1 MIRAVLFD
9 LDGTLLDRRQSL
21 EQFIHD
27 QYNRFASHLM
37 NIEKS
42 EYCSRFLELDNNGYT
57 WKDKVYATLLYE
69 YNITTLTPEQLLQ
82 DYITNFQHHCI
93 SFQNMHELLQRLT
106 QQNMKIGIITNGF
119 TDFQMNNLRALN
131 IHTYTNTIL
140 VSEAEGI
147 KKPHPEIFERAL
159 KKLDVKATECLYVG
173 DHPEND
179 VLGSERV
186 GILGVWKRDSF
197 WGDFEH
203 SRVVDDLLEVLSF
216 LEVETKTRQ

>member
-1 MIRAVLFD
+1 MIQAVLFD

-21 EQFIHD
+21 EQFIYD
-27 QYNRFASHLM
+27 QYNRFASYLI

-42 EYCSRFLELDNNGYT
+42 EYCSRFLALDNNGYT
-57 WKDKVYATLLYE
+57 WKDKVYATLLSE
-69 YNITTLTPEQLLQ
+69 YNITTLTSEQLLH

-93 SFQNMHELLQRLT
+93 PFQNMHELLQRLT

-131 IHTYTNTIL
+131 IHTYTNMIL

-159 KKLDVKATECLYVG
+159 KKLDVKAEECLYVG

-179 VLGSERV
+179 VLGSEQV

-197 WGDFEH
+197 RGDFEH

-216 LEVETKTRQ
+216 LEVETKTKK

>member
-1 MIRAVLFD
+1 MIQAVLFD

-57 WKDKVYATLLYE
+57 WKDKVYATLLCE
-69 YNITTLTPEQLLQ
+69 YNITTLTPEQLLY

-93 SFQNMHELLQRLT
+93 PFQNMHELLQRLT
-106 QQNMKIGIITNGF
+106 EQNIKIGIITNGF

-159 KKLDVKATECLYVG
+159 KKLDVKSIECLYVG

-179 VLGSERV
+179 VLGSEQV

-203 SRVVDDLLEVLSF
+203 SRMVNDLLEVLSF
-216 LEVETKTRQ
+216 LEVEMKTK

>member
-21 EQFIHD
+21 EQFIHN

-37 NIEKS
+37 NIEQS

-57 WKDKVYATLLYE
+57 WKDKVYATLLCE
-69 YNITTLTPEQLLQ
+69 YNITTLTPEQLLH

-93 SFQNMHELLQRLT
+93 PFQNMHELLQRLT
-106 QQNMKIGIITNGF
+106 QQNIKIGIITNGF
-119 TDFQMNNLRALN
+119 TDFQINNLRALN

-159 KKLDVKATECLYVG
+159 QKLDVKASECLYVG

-179 VLGSERV
+179 VLGSERI

-197 WGDFEH
+197 WDDFEH
-203 SRVVDDLLEVLSF
+203 PRIVNDLLEVLSF

>member
-1 MIRAVLFD
+1 MIQAVLFD

-27 QYNRFASHLM
+27 QYNRFSSHLM

-42 EYCSRFLELDNNGYT
+42 EYCSRFLKLDNNGYT
-57 WKDKVYATLLYE
+57 WKDKVYATLLCE
-69 YNITTLTPEQLLQ
+69 YNITTLTPEQLLH

-93 SFQNMHELLQRLT
+93 PFHNMHELLQCLT
-106 QQNMKIGIITNGF
+106 EQNIKIGIITNGF

-159 KKLDVKATECLYVG
+159 QKLDVKATECLYVG

-197 WGDFEH
+197 WDDFEH
-203 SRVVDDLLEVLSF
+203 PRVVNDLLEVLSF
-216 LEVETKTRQ
+216 LEIEMKTK

>member
-1 MIRAVLFD
+1 MIQAVLFD

-21 EQFIHD
+21 EQFIHN

-57 WKDKVYATLLYE
+57 WKDKVYATLLCE
-69 YNITTLTPEQLLQ
+69 YNITTLTPEQLLY

-93 SFQNMHELLQRLT
+93 PFQNMHELLQRLT
-106 QQNMKIGIITNGF
+106 EQNIKIGIITNGF

-159 KKLDVKATECLYVG
+159 KKLDVKAIECLYVG

-179 VLGSERV
+179 VLGSEQV

-203 SRVVDDLLEVLSF
+203 SRMVNDLLEVLSF
-216 LEVETKTRQ
+216 LEVEMKTK

>member
-1 MIRAVLFD
+1 MIQAVLFD

-57 WKDKVYATLLYE
+57 WKDKVYATLLCE
-69 YNITTLTPEQLLQ
+69 YNITTLTPEQLLY

-93 SFQNMHELLQRLT
+93 PFQNMHELLQRLT
-106 QQNMKIGIITNGF
+106 EQNIKIGIITNGF

-159 KKLDVKATECLYVG
+159 KKLDVKAIECLYVG

-179 VLGSERV
+179 VLGSEQV

-197 WGDFEH
+197 LGDFEH
-203 SRVVDDLLEVLSF
+203 SRMVNDLLEVLSF
-216 LEVETKTRQ
+216 LEVEMKTK

>member
-1 MIRAVLFD
+1 MIRAILFD

-21 EQFIHD
+21 EQFIRD
-27 QYNRFASHLM
+27 QYNRFAFHLI
-37 NIEKS
+37 NIEKF

-57 WKDKVYATLLYE
+57 WKDKVYSTLLCE
-69 YNITTLTPEQLLQ
+69 YNITTLTQEQLLH

-93 SFQNMHELLQRLT
+93 PFQNMHELLQQLT
-106 QQNMKIGIITNGF
+106 QQNIKIGIITNGF
-119 TDFQMNNLRALN
+119 TKFQISTLRALN
-131 IHTYTNTIL
+131 IHTYTNTIFI
-140 VSEAEGI
+140 SEAEGI

-159 KKLDVKATECLYVG
+159 QKLNVKAEECLYVG

-179 VLGSERV
+179 VIGAEQI

-216 LEVETKTRQ
+216 LEVEVKTIQ

>member
-21 EQFIHD
+21 EQFIPD
-27 QYNRFASHLM
+27 QYNRFTSHLM

-57 WKDKVYATLLYE
+57 WKDKVYTTLLSE
-69 YNITTLTPEQLLQ
+69 YNITTLTPEQLLH

-93 SFQNMHELLQRLT
+93 PFQNMHELLQRLT
-106 QQNMKIGIITNGF
+106 QQNIKIGIITNGF

-140 VSEAEGI
+140 ISEAEGI

-159 KKLDVKATECLYVG
+159 KKLDVQATECLYVG

-203 SRVVDDLLEVLSF
+203 PHIVNDLLEVLSF
-216 LEVETKTRQ
+216 LDVDIQTRQ

>member
-37 NIEKS
+37 SIKKAG
-42 EYCSRFLELDNNGYT
+42 YCSRFLELDNNGYT
-57 WKDKVYATLLYE
+57 WKDKVYATLLCE
-69 YNITTLTPEQLLQ
+69 YNITTLTPEQLLH

-93 SFQNMHELLQRLT
+93 PFKNMHELLHRLT
-106 QQNMKIGIITNGF
+106 QQNIKIGIITNGF

-159 KKLDVKATECLYVG
+159 KKLDVKAIECLYVG

-179 VLGSERV
+179 VLGSEQV

-203 SRVVDDLLEVLSF
+203 SRMVNDLLEVLSF
-216 LEVETKTRQ
+216 LEVEMKTK

>member
-1 MIRAVLFD
+1 MIQAVLFD

-57 WKDKVYATLLYE
+57 WKDKVYATLLCE
-69 YNITTLTPEQLLQ
+69 YNITTLTPEQLLY

-93 SFQNMHELLQRLT
+93 PFQNMHELLQRLT
-106 QQNMKIGIITNGF
+106 EQNIKIGIITNGF

-159 KKLDVKATECLYVG
+159 KKLDVKVIECLYVG

-179 VLGSERV
+179 VLGSEQV

-203 SRVVDDLLEVLSF
+203 SRMVNDLLEVLSF
-216 LEVETKTRQ
+216 LEVEMKTK

>member
-1 MIRAVLFD
+1 MRRAVFFD
-9 LDGTLLDRRQSL
+9 LDGTLLDRCQSL
-21 EQFIHD
+21 EQFIYD

-37 NIEKS
+37 SIEKL

-57 WKDKVYATLLYE
+57 WKDKVYATLLSE
-69 YNITTLTPEQLLQ
+69 YNITTLTPEQLLH

-93 SFQNMHELLQRLT
+93 PFQNMHELLQRLT
-106 QQNMKIGIITNGF
+106 QQNIKIGIITNGF
-119 TDFQMNNLRALN
+119 TDFQMSNLRALN

-159 KKLDVKATECLYVG
+159 QKLDVKAAECLYVG

-203 SRVVDDLLEVLSF
+203 SRTVNDLLEVLSF
-216 LEVETKTRQ
+216 LEVEMKTK

>member
-9 LDGTLLDRRQSL
+9 LDGTLLDRHQSL
-21 EQFIHD
+21 EQFIRD
-27 QYNRFASHLM
+27 QYNRFAFHLI
-37 NIEKS
+37 NIEKA

-57 WKDKVYATLLYE
+57 WKDQVYATLLCE
-69 YNITTLTPEQLLQ
+69 YNITTLTQEQLLH

-93 SFQNMHELLQRLT
+93 PFPNMHELLQQLT
-106 QQNMKIGIITNGF
+106 QQNIKIGIITNGF

-147 KKPHPEIFERAL
+147 RKPHPEIFERAL
-159 KKLDVKATECLYVG
+159 QNLNVKAEECIYVG

-179 VLGSERV
+179 VLGAKNV
-186 GILGVWKRDSF
+186 GIRGVWKRDLF
-197 WGDFEH
+197 WVDFEH

-216 LEVETKTRQ
+216 LEVENSP

>member
-42 EYCSRFLELDNNGYT
+42 EYYSRFLELDNNGYT
-57 WKDKVYATLLYE
+57 WKDKVYATLLCE
-69 YNITTLTPEQLLQ
+69 YNITTLTPEQLLH

-93 SFQNMHELLQRLT
+93 PFQNMHELLQRLT
-106 QQNMKIGIITNGF
+106 QQNIKIGIITNGF

-159 KKLDVKATECLYVG
+159 QKLDVKAAECLYVG
-173 DHPEND
+173 DDPEND

-186 GILGVWKRDSF
+186 GILGVWKRDLF
-197 WGDFEH
+197 WSDFEH
-203 SRVVDDLLEVLSF
+203 PRVVNDLLEVLSF
-216 LEVETKTRQ
+216 VEIELKTK

>member
-9 LDGTLLDRRQSL
+9 LDGTLLDRHQSL

-37 NIEKS
+37 TIEKS

-57 WKDKVYATLLYE
+57 WKDKVYATLLSE
-69 YNITTLTPEQLLQ
+69 YNITTLTQEQLLH

-93 SFQNMHELLQRLT
+93 PFQNMHELLRRLT
-106 QQNMKIGIITNGF
+106 QQNIKIGIITNGF
-119 TDFQMNNLRALN
+119 TDFQMNNSRTK
-131 IHTYTNTIL
+131 HTYVYKYNSRFRSGRNKNRIL
-140 VSEAEGI
+140 KFRKS
-147 KKPHPEIFERAL
+147 F
-159 KKLDVKATECLYVG
+159 KKLDVKAEECLYVG

-179 VLGSERV
+179 VLGSEQV

-203 SRVVDDLLEVLSF
+203 SRVVDDLLEVLSL
-216 LEVETKTRQ
+216 LEIETKTRQ

>member
-21 EQFIHD
+21 KQFIHD

-37 NIEKS
+37 NIEQS

-57 WKDKVYATLLYE
+57 WKDKVYATLLCE
-69 YNITTLTPEQLLQ
+69 YNITTLTPEQLLH

-93 SFQNMHELLQRLT
+93 PFQNMHELLQRLT
-106 QQNMKIGIITNGF
+106 QQNIKIGIITNGF
-119 TDFQMNNLRALN
+119 TDFQINNLRALN

-159 KKLDVKATECLYVG
+159 QKLDVKASECLYVG

-179 VLGSERV
+179 VLGSERI

-203 SRVVDDLLEVLSF
+203 PRVVNDLLEVLSF
-216 LEVETKTRQ
+216 LEIEMKTK

>member
-1 MIRAVLFD
+1 MIQAVLFD

-21 EQFIHD
+21 EQFIPD
-27 QYNRFASHLM
+27 QYNRFTSHLM

-42 EYCSRFLELDNNGYT
+42 QYCSRFLALDNNGYT
-57 WKDKVYATLLYE
+57 WKDKVYDILLSE
-69 YNITTLTPEQLLQ
+69 YNITTLTQEQLLH

-93 SFQNMHELLQRLT
+93 PFQNMHELLQRLT
-106 QQNMKIGIITNGF
+106 QQNIKIGIITNGF

-197 WGDFEH
+197 WGDFNH
-203 SRVVDDLLEVLSF
+203 LRVVDDLLEVLSF

>member
-1 MIRAVLFD
+1 MILAVLFD
-9 LDGTLLDRRQSL
+9 LDGTLLDRHQSL
-21 EQFIHD
+21 ERFIHD
-27 QYNRFASHLM
+27 QYNRFSLHFT
-37 NIEKS
+37 NIEQA

-69 YNITTLTPEQLLQ
+69 YNITTLTPEQLLY
-82 DYITNFQHHCI
+82 DYITNFQHHCTP
-93 SFQNMHELLQRLT
+93 FPNMHELLQRLT
-106 QQNMKIGIITNGF
+106 QQNIKIGIITNGF

-131 IHTYTNTIL
+131 IHTYTNIIL

-147 KKPHPEIFERAL
+147 KKPHREIFERAL
-159 KKLDVKATECLYVG
+159 QKLNVKAEECLYVG

-179 VLGSERV
+179 VLGSEQV

-203 SRVVDDLLEVLSF
+203 SRVVDNLLEVFSF
-216 LEVETKTRQ
+216 LEAEIT

>member
-21 EQFIHD
+21 EQFIRD
-27 QYNRFASHLM
+27 QYNRFAFHLI
-37 NIEKS
+37 NIEKF

-57 WKDKVYATLLYE
+57 WKDKVYSTLLCE
-69 YNITTLTPEQLLQ
+69 YNITTLTPEQLLH
-82 DYITNFQHHCI
+82 DYITNFRHHCI
-93 SFQNMHELLQRLT
+93 PFPNMHELLQQLK
-106 QQNMKIGIITNGF
+106 QLNIKIGIITNGF
-119 TDFQMNNLRALN
+119 TEFQMSNLQALN

-147 KKPHPEIFERAL
+147 KKPHPEIFKRAL
-159 KKLDVKATECLYVG
+159 QKLNVKAEECLYVG

-179 VLGSERV
+179 ALGSEQV
-186 GILGVWKRDSF
+186 GILGVWKRDLF

-203 SRVVDDLLEVLSF
+203 SRVIDDLLDVLSF
-216 LEVETKTRQ
+216 LEVEIKTK

>member
-21 EQFIHD
+21 EQFIYD
-27 QYNRFASHLM
+27 QYNRFASYLM

-42 EYCSRFLELDNNGYT
+42 EYCSRFLALDNNGYT
-57 WKDKVYATLLYE
+57 WKDKVYAILLSE
-69 YNITTLTPEQLLQ
+69 YNITTLTPGQLLH
-82 DYITNFQHHCI
+82 DYNTNFQHHCI
-93 SFQNMHELLQRLT
+93 PFKNMHELLQRLT
-106 QQNMKIGIITNGF
+106 QQNIKIGIITNGF

-159 KKLDVKATECLYVG
+159 KKLDVKAAECLYVG

-179 VLGSERV
+179 VLGSEQV

-216 LEVETKTRQ
+216 LEVEMKTKK

>member
-57 WKDKVYATLLYE
+57 WKDKVYATLLCE
-69 YNITTLTPEQLLQ
+69 YNITTLAPEQLLH

-93 SFQNMHELLQRLT
+93 PFQNMHELLQRLT
-106 QQNMKIGIITNGF
+106 QQNIKIGIITNGF

-159 KKLDVKATECLYVG
+159 QKLDVKATECLYVG

-186 GILGVWKRDSF
+186 GIVGVWKRDSF
-197 WGDFEH
+197 WDDFEH
-203 SRVVDDLLEVLSF
+203 PRIVNDLLEVLSF
-216 LEVETKTRQ
+216 LEVKMKTI

>member
-1 MIRAVLFD
+1 MIQAVLFD

-27 QYNRFASHLM
+27 QYNRFTPHLM

-57 WKDKVYATLLYE
+57 WKDKVYATLLCE
-69 YNITTLTPEQLLQ
+69 YNITTLTPEQLLH

-93 SFQNMHELLQRLT
+93 PFQNMHELLQRLT
-106 QQNMKIGIITNGF
+106 QQNIKIGIITNGF
-119 TDFQMNNLRALN
+119 TDFQINNLRALN

-159 KKLDVKATECLYVG
+159 QKLDVKATECLYVG

-186 GILGVWKRDSF
+186 GIVGVWKRDSF
-197 WGDFEH
+197 WDDFEH
-203 SRVVDDLLEVLSF
+203 PRIVNDLLEVLSF
-216 LEVETKTRQ
+216 LEVKMKTI

>member
-42 EYCSRFLELDNNGYT
+42 EYYSRFLELDNNGYT
-57 WKDKVYATLLYE
+57 WKDKVYATLLCE
-69 YNITTLTPEQLLQ
+69 YNITTLTPEQLLH

-93 SFQNMHELLQRLT
+93 PFQNMHELLQRLT
-106 QQNMKIGIITNGF
+106 QQNIKIGIITNGF

-159 KKLDVKATECLYVG
+159 QKLDVKAAECLYVG

-186 GILGVWKRDSF
+186 GILGVWKRDLF
-197 WGDFEH
+197 WSDFEH
-203 SRVVDDLLEVLSF
+203 PRVVNDLLEVLSF
-216 LEVETKTRQ
+216 VEIELKTK

>member
-27 QYNRFASHLM
+27 QYNRFSSHLM
-37 NIEKS
+37 SIEKS

-69 YNITTLTPEQLLQ
+69 YSITTLTQEQLLH

-93 SFQNMHELLQRLT
+93 PFHNMHELLHCLT
-106 QQNMKIGIITNGF
+106 QQNIKIGIITNGF
-119 TDFQMNNLRALN
+119 TDFQMKNLRALN

-159 KKLDVKATECLYVG
+159 QKLDVKATECLYVG

-197 WGDFEH
+197 WDDFEH
-203 SRVVDDLLEVLSF
+203 PRVVNDLLEVLSF
-216 LEVETKTRQ
+216 LEIAMKTK

>member
-1 MIRAVLFD
+1 
-9 LDGTLLDRRQSL
+9 
-21 EQFIHD
+21 
-27 QYNRFASHLM
+27 
-37 NIEKS
+37 
-42 EYCSRFLELDNNGYT
+42 
-57 WKDKVYATLLYE
+57 
-69 YNITTLTPEQLLQ
+69 
-82 DYITNFQHHCI
+82 
-93 SFQNMHELLQRLT
+93 MHELLQRLT
-106 QQNMKIGIITNGF
+106 EQNIKIGIITNGF

-197 WGDFEH
+197 WDDFEH
-203 SRVVDDLLEVLSF
+203 PRIVNDLLEVLSF
-216 LEVETKTRQ
+216 LEVKMKTK

>member
-27 QYNRFASHLM
+27 QYNRFASHLV

-57 WKDKVYATLLYE
+57 WKDKVYATLLCE
-69 YNITTLTPEQLLQ
+69 YNITTLTPEQLLH

-93 SFQNMHELLQRLT
+93 PFQNMHGLLQRLT
-106 QQNMKIGIITNGF
+106 QQNIKIGIITNGF
-119 TDFQMNNLRALN
+119 TDFQINNLRALN

-140 VSEAEGI
+140 VSETEGI

-159 KKLDVKATECLYVG
+159 QKLDVKATECLYVG

-186 GILGVWKRDSF
+186 GIIGVWKRDSF
-197 WGDFEH
+197 WDDFEH
-203 SRVVDDLLEVLSF
+203 PRMVNDLLEVLSF
-216 LEVETKTRQ
+216 LEVEMKTK

>member
-1 MIRAVLFD
+1 MIQAVLFD

-27 QYNRFASHLM
+27 QYNRFTPHLM

-57 WKDKVYATLLYE
+57 WKDKVYATLLCQ
-69 YNITTLTPEQLLQ
+69 YNITTLTPEQLLH

-93 SFQNMHELLQRLT
+93 PFQNMHELLQRLT
-106 QQNMKIGIITNGF
+106 QQNIKIGIITNGF
-119 TDFQMNNLRALN
+119 TDFQINNLRALN

-147 KKPHPEIFERAL
+147 KKPHPEIFDRAL
-159 KKLDVKATECLYVG
+159 QKLDVKATECLYVG

-197 WGDFEH
+197 WDDFEH
-203 SRVVDDLLEVLSF
+203 PRVVNDLLEVLSF
-216 LEVETKTRQ
+216 LEVEMKTK

>member
-1 MIRAVLFD
+1 MIRSVLFD

-37 NIEKS
+37 SIKKS

-57 WKDKVYATLLYE
+57 WKDKVYATLLCE
-69 YNITTLTPEQLLQ
+69 YNITTLTPEELLY

-93 SFQNMHELLQRLT
+93 PFQNMHELLQRLT
-106 QQNMKIGIITNGF
+106 EQNIKIGIITNGF

-159 KKLDVKATECLYVG
+159 KKLDVNATECLYVG

-179 VLGSERV
+179 VLGSEQV

-203 SRVVDDLLEVLSF
+203 SRMVNDLLEVLSF
-216 LEVETKTRQ
+216 LEVEMKTK

>member
-27 QYNRFASHLM
+27 QYNRFTSHLM

-42 EYCSRFLELDNNGYT
+42 EYCSRFLALDNNGYT
-57 WKDKVYATLLYE
+57 WKDKVYATLLSE
-69 YNITTLTPEQLLQ
+69 YNITTLTSEQLLH
-82 DYITNFQHHCI
+82 DYITNFQNHCI
-93 SFQNMHELLQRLT
+93 PFKNMHELLQRLT
-106 QQNMKIGIITNGF
+106 QQNIEIAIITNGF

-179 VLGSERV
+179 VLGSEQV

-203 SRVVDDLLEVLSF
+203 PRIVNDLLEVLSF
-216 LEVETKTRQ
+216 LDVAIQTRQ

>member
-1 MIRAVLFD
+1 MIQAVLFD

-42 EYCSRFLELDNNGYT
+42 EYCSRFLKLDNNGYT
-57 WKDKVYATLLYE
+57 WKDKVYATLLCE
-69 YNITTLTPEQLLQ
+69 YNITTLTPEQLLH

-93 SFQNMHELLQRLT
+93 PFHNMHELLQCLT
-106 QQNMKIGIITNGF
+106 QQNIKIGIITNGF

-159 KKLDVKATECLYVG
+159 QKLDVKATECLYVG

-197 WGDFEH
+197 WDDFEH
-203 SRVVDDLLEVLSF
+203 PRVVNDLLEVLSF
-216 LEVETKTRQ
+216 LEIEMKTK

>member
-69 YNITTLTPEQLLQ
+69 YNITTLTPKQLLQ